1 MKREHFRALADQH
14 VAQSLLSSAELS
26 SRSLD
31 LLHYLHDCAEV
42 TEAERPEVPTTRS
55 QRKYLG
61 GSYLFLNQSLN
72 VSVTGKAHLREALL
86 AHEEALRVN
95 RMCRELRKK
104 DALQEVLKESHQQAL
119 QLYEEVDEED
129 DFQELL
135 EPPPVL
141 PATSIQ
147 LTLSFPDFSAHRVSD
162 LFQKLGPEAVFSAKH
177 HWTAPRNIQLR
188 KHRSEGFGFSV
199 RGDAPVVLVGVEQS
213 SLAMIAGLREGD
225 YLVAIGDRDVKWEGH
240 DHVVSLIRQAGDF
253 LRLRVVSPLDSRVAR
268 AKAEATYYQNPFE
281 LGPKG
286 SPTESSSMSSSS
298 TYSSPSPSLK
308 AFEKDALESF
318 NFSKRLS
325 L

>member
-1 MKREHFRALADQH
+1 M
-14 VAQSLLSSAELS
+14 
-26 SRSLD
+26 
-31 LLHYLHDCAEV
+31 
-42 TEAERPEVPTTRS
+42 
-55 QRKYLG
+55 
-61 GSYLFLNQSLN
+61 
-72 VSVTGKAHLREALL
+72 

-104 DALQEVLKESHQQAL
+104 DALQEVLKESHQRAL

-268 AKAEATYYQNPFE
+268 AKAEAAYYQNPFE
-281 LGPKG
+281 LGNKAN
-286 SPTESSSMSSSS
+286 PTESSYMSSSS

-308 AFEKDALESF
+308 ALEKDTLESIS
-318 NFSKRLS
+318 FSERLS